1 MAKRRDTAD
10 AEDRLARFRPIR
22 WTMEQRH
29 LMAQME
35 AADRSF
41 GIGPA
46 AKPTQKDEDNG
57 ND

>member
-1 MAKRRDTAD
+1 MGD
-10 AEDRLARFRPIR
+10 AHKLTEYEDRLARFRPIR

-35 AADRSF
+35 AADRSV

-46 AKPTQKDEDNG
+46 APPQKEEAP
-57 ND
+57 